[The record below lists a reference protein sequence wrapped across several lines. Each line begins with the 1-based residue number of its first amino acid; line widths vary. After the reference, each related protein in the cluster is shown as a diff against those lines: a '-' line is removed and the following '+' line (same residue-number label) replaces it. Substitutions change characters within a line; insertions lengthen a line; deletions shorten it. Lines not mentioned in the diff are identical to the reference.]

1 MTMSECYSY
10 AAGITS
16 LIIAICYGI
25 YWLIRYVMASKRSL
39 SQSPDYDLE
48 SQSDD
53 VSAEESEYTLSS
65 LEGELLAE
73 ASAQSLLLDMA
84 AIEAANRMNAVA
96 SECKDETF

>member
-1 MTMSECYSY
+1 MSEFYSY

-25 YWLIRYVMASKRSL
+25 YWLIHYVMASKRSH
-39 SQSPDYDLE
+39 SQPFEDDLE
-48 SQSDD
+48 SHSNTVDD
-53 VSAEESEYTLSS
+53 AEDSTQ
-65 LEGELLAE
+65 EGELWAE